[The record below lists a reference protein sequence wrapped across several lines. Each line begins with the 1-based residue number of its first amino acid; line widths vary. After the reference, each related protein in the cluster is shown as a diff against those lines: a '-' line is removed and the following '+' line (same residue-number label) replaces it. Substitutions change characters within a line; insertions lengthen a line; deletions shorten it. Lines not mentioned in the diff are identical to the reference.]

1 MDGKETIMDQ
11 FAGYIFDLDGTI
23 YLGDNA
29 IKGAAE
35 TIHYLQSHHK
45 KMLFLTNKTIES
57 RERYVKKLR
66 GFGIDVGLENLL
78 SPSVVTLQYLH
89 KHYPNAL
96 VYLIGEA
103 ALKDELQQG
112 GIKFAE
118 SPEETDMIVV
128 SWDREFHYK
137 HLDFAYQ
144 SIRQGARMIATH
156 PDRTCPVSGGE
167 VPDCGGMIGAIE
179 AVTNRKIDVIM
190 GKPSTLMAST
200 ALNILQVEASDCL
213 MVGDRLE
220 TDILMGQLAG
230 MRTALVLTGATS
242 AEDVRSALVKPEY
255 ILNSVFDLM
264 LHEQV
269 RTE

>member
-1 MDGKETIMDQ
+1 MDQ

-23 YLGDNA
+23 YLGDAA

-35 TIHYLQSHHK
+35 TIEYLQAHRK

-66 GFGIDVGLENLL
+66 GFGIEVDLENLL

-89 KHYPNAL
+89 KHYPAAP
-96 VYLIGEA
+96 VYLIGEE
-103 ALKDELQQG
+103 ALKEELRQG
-112 GIKFAE
+112 GIRFAE
-118 SPEETDMIVV
+118 SPEETEMVVV
-128 SWDREFHYK
+128 SWDREFHYR

-144 SIRQGARMIATH
+144 SIRQGAHVIATH

-190 GKPSTLMAST
+190 GKPSALMAST
-200 ALNILQVEASDCL
+200 ALNILQVGASDCL

-242 AEDVRSALVKPEY
+242 AEDIRAALAKPDY
-255 ILNSVFDLM
+255 ILDSVSGLM